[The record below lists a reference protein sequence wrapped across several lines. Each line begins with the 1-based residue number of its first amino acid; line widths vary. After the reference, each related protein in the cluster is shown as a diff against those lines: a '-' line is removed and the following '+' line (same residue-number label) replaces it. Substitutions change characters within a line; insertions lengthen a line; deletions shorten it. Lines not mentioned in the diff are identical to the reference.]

1 MQIRAMRNF
10 ALLLPVLA
18 IAGCGT
24 VQSVKSTIM
33 PTDEERA
40 ASMPNPASA
49 NCVRQGGRLSI
60 QNESG
65 GQVGYCHLPDGRVI
79 EEWLLFGTSQ
89 MN

>member
-1 MQIRAMRNF
+1 MKKRAITRTM
-10 ALLLPVLA
+10 LLLPVLA

-33 PTDEERA
+33 PTNEQRA

-49 NCVRQGGRLSI
+49 NCVRQGGRLSM

-79 EEWLLFGTSQ
+79 EEWLLLGTSQ
-89 MN
+89 IN